1 MLEGDIGLEGLS
13 PKEAPAAQAA
23 GAVDAEGAPP
33 GRPGAQAAAMRVN
46 EKYSTLPAEDRSVH
60 IINICAI
67 EDIGYLPSEG
77 TLLNSLSVDPDA
89 ECKHGLYFRDGRRKV
104 DYILVYH
111 PKRPSGSRTLARRV
125 QHGDAAP
132 AARGTRQDQPL
143 PGKGDVGAAGG
154 PEPPMDYHEDD
165 KRFRREEYE
174 GNLLEAGLELERD
187 EETKIHGVGFVK
199 IHAPWNVLCREAE
212 FLKLKMPTKKLYHI
226 NETRG
231 LLKKINSVLQKI
243 TDPIQPK
250 VAGHRPQTTKRLSYP
265 FSREKQHLFDLS
277 DKDSFFDSKT
287 RSTIV
292 YEILKRTTCTKAKY
306 SMGQGEGRKKD
317 SALLSKRRKCSKYGI
332 TSLLAN
338 GVYSAAYPLHDGDY
352 EGENVEFN
360 DRKLLYQEWASYGV
374 FYKYQPIDLVRKYF
388 GEKIGLYFAWLGVY
402 TQMLIPASVV
412 GIIVFLYGCATVDEN
427 IPSMEMCDQR
437 HNITM
442 CPLCD
447 KACSYWKMSSAC
459 ATARASHL
467 FDNPATVFF
476 SVFMALWAATFM
488 EHWKRKQMRLNYR
501 WDLTGFEEEEEAVK
515 DHPRAEYEARVLEK
529 SLRKESKSKEKRRHI
544 PEESTNKWKQRVK
557 TAMAGVKLTDKVKL
571 TWRDRFPAYITNL
584 VSIVFMIAVT
594 FAIVLGVI
602 IYRISTAAALA
613 MNSSPSVR
621 SNIRVTVTA
630 TAVIINLVVI
640 ILLDE
645 VYGCIARWLT
655 KIEVPKTE
663 KSFEERLI
671 FKAFLLKFVNSY
683 TPIFYVA
690 FFKGRFVG
698 RPGDYVYIF
707 RSFRMEEC
715 APGGCLMELCIQL
728 SIIMLGKQL
737 IQNNL
742 FEIGIPTDPRE
753 RLWHTMPETGKK
765 AQLGAQPQAI
775 TGSPACFEIH
785 QQEAAPGG
793 SGDPT
798 ASGTSSPHRA
808 HSQARL
814 RPPSPLEPPS
824 PRPRPYKRP
833 AEAPGPR
840 EKPAAW
846 LPDGGSPGAP
856 PAVLTMATLSL
867 PGTRNLYL
875 TSPRSP
881 ALRWPR
887 CPRAKPHRR
896 LADREDDG
904 QEEGHEADRPGQWVQ
919 PAPRGPMGGDDG
931 ALGDQGWWR
940 DPLAA
945 QDCPRQALASPGTTS
960 ALGATTTGPHCGGR
974 GAQQRANCP
983 ALLAVIQFGFVTLFV
998 ASFPLAPLF
1007 ALLNNI
1013 IEIRLDAKKF
1023 VTELRRPV
1031 AVRAKDIGIWYNILR
1046 GVGKLA
1052 VIINAFVISFTS
1064 DFIPR
1069 LVYLYMYSQN
1079 GTMHGFVNHTLS
1091 SFNVSDFQNG
1101 TAPNDPLDLGY
1112 EVQICRYKDYREP
1125 PWSEHKYDISKD
1137 FWAVLAARLAF
1148 VIVFQNLVMFM
1159 SDFVDWVI
1167 PDIPKDISQ
1176 QIHKEKVLMV
1186 ELFMR
1191 EEQGK
1196 QRLLGTWMEKDRKK
1210 DEPCNSH
1217 GPKAGLDS
1225 PEYPGGTL

>member
-1 MLEGDIGLEGLS
+1 
-13 PKEAPAAQAA
+13 
-23 GAVDAEGAPP
+23 
-33 GRPGAQAAAMRVN
+33 MRVN
-46 EKYSTLPAEDRSVH
+46 EKYSSLPAEEKGIH
-60 IINICAI
+60 IINIRAI
-67 EDIGYLPSEG
+67 EDIGYVQHESI
-77 TLLNSLSVDPDA
+77 LLNSLCQDPDA
-89 ECKHGLYFRDGRRKV
+89 NCKHGLYFRDGKRKV

-111 PKRPSGSRTLARRV
+111 FKKSSVSKTLTRRIHHNDSSARSIK
-125 QHGDAAP
+125 
-132 AARGTRQDQPL
+132 QDHQL
-143 PGKGDVGAAGG
+143 PGKGGHLDVG
-154 PEPPMDYHEDD
+154 ESELHMDYHEDD

-174 GNLLEAGLELERD
+174 GNLMEAGLELERD
-187 EETKIHGVGFVK
+187 EDV
-199 IHAPWNVLCREAE
+199 
-212 FLKLKMPTKKLYHI
+212 YQI
-226 NETRG
+226 NQAHG
-231 LLKKINSVLQKI
+231 LLKKINSVIQKI
-243 TDPIQPK
+243 TEPIQPK
-250 VAGHRPQTTKRLSYP
+250 VAELKPQTVKRLSYP

-277 DKDSFFDSKT
+277 DKESFFDSKT

-306 SMGQGEGRKKD
+306 SMG
-317 SALLSKRRKCSKYGI
+317 I

-352 EGENVEFN
+352 EGENVELN
-360 DRKLLYQEWASYGV
+360 DRKLLCEEWASYGV

-402 TQMLIPASVV
+402 TEMLIPASIV
-412 GIIVFLYGCATVDEN
+412 GVIVFLYGCATVDEN
-427 IPSMEMCDQR
+427 IPSMEMCDER
-437 HNITM
+437 NNITM

-447 KACSYWKMSSAC
+447 KTCSYWKMSSAC

-515 DHPRAEYEARVLEK
+515 AHPRAEYEAKVLEK
-529 SLRKESKSKEKRRHI
+529 SLRKEYIHKK
-544 PEESTNKWKQRVK
+544 
-557 TAMAGVKLTDKVKL
+557 TDKEKL
-571 TWRDRFPAYITNL
+571 TWKDRFPAYFTNF
-584 VSIVFMIAVT
+584 VGIIFMVGLT
-594 FAIVLGVI
+594 FAIVFGVI

-613 MNSSPSVR
+613 LSSTPSGR
-621 SNIRVTVTA
+621 SSVRVTVTA

-640 ILLDE
+640 IILDE

-655 KIEVPKTE
+655 QIEVPKTD

-671 FKAFLLKFVNSY
+671 FKAFLLKFVNAY

-707 RSFRMEEC
+707 HSFRMEEC

-742 FEIGIPTDPRE
+742 FEIGIPK
-753 RLWHTMPETGKK
+753 MKK
-765 AQLGAQPQAI
+765 LI
-775 TGSPACFEIH
+775 RYIKLK
-785 QQEAAPGG
+785 QQRSLDHEEHMKKKQRYEV
-793 SGDPT
+793 DYN
-798 ASGTSSPHRA
+798 
-808 HSQARL
+808 
-814 RPPSPLEPPS
+814 LEPF
-824 PRPRPYKRP
+824 
-833 AEAPGPR
+833 AG
-840 EKPAAW
+840 
-846 LPDGGSPGAP
+846 
-856 PAVLTMATLSL
+856 LTPEYM
-867 PGTRNLYL
+867 
-875 TSPRSP
+875 
-881 ALRWPR
+881 
-887 CPRAKPHRR
+887 
-896 LADREDDG
+896 E
-904 QEEGHEADRPGQWVQ
+904 
-919 PAPRGPMGGDDG
+919 MI
-931 ALGDQGWWR
+931 
-940 DPLAA
+940 
-945 QDCPRQALASPGTTS
+945 
-960 ALGATTTGPHCGGR
+960 
-974 GAQQRANCP
+974 
-983 ALLAVIQFGFVTLFV
+983 IQFGFVTLFV

-1069 LVYLYMYSQN
+1069 LVYLYMYSEN

-1091 SFNVSDFQNG
+1091 SFNVSDFQGG
-1101 TAPNDPLDLGY
+1101 TAPNDPMELGY

-1125 PWSEHKYDISKD
+1125 PWSENKYEISKD

-1159 SDFVDWVI
+1159 SDFVDWII

-1186 ELFMR
+1186 EVFMK

-1196 QRLLGTWMEKDRKK
+1196 LQMIETWKDKDMKK
-1210 DEPCNSH
+1210 GENCNNHSPKVSRSH
-1217 GPKAGLDS
+1217 SGSMSSCHSYHIDV
-1225 PEYPGGTL
+1225 

>member
-1 MLEGDIGLEGLS
+1 MQEGDIGLEGLHL
-13 PKEAPAAQAA
+13 KEAPTAQAA
-23 GAVDAEGAPP
+23 RAVDGEGAPP
-33 GRPGAQAAAMRVN
+33 GGPSAQAATMRVN

-77 TLLNSLSVDPDA
+77 TLLSSLSVDPDA
-89 ECKHGLYFRDGRRKV
+89 ECKYGLYFRDGRRKV

-111 PKRPSGSRTLARRV
+111 HKRSSGSRTLVRRV
-125 QHGDAAP
+125 QHSDTTSG
-132 AARGTRQDQPL
+132 ARSIKQDHPL
-143 PGKGDVGAAGG
+143 PGKGAPLDTGSA
-154 PEPPMDYHEDD
+154 EPPMDYHEDD

-187 EETKIHGVGFVK
+187 EDTKIHGVGFVK

-212 FLKLKMPTKKLYHI
+212 FLKLKMPTKKMYHI

-250 VAGHRPQTTKRLSYP
+250 VAEHRPQTMKRLSYP

-317 SALLSKRRKCSKYGI
+317 SALLSKRRKCGKYGI

-338 GVYSAAYPLHDGDY
+338 GVYAAAYPLHDGDY

-360 DRKLLYQEWASYGV
+360 DRKLLYEEWACYGV

-402 TQMLIPASVV
+402 TQMLIPASIV

-437 HNITM
+437 QNITM

-447 KACSYWKMSSAC
+447 KTCSYWKMSSAC

-488 EHWKRKQMRLNYR
+488 EHWKRKQMRLNYL

-529 SLRKESKSKEKRRHI
+529 SLKKEYKNKE
-544 PEESTNKWKQRVK
+544 
-557 TAMAGVKLTDKVKL
+557 TDKVKL
-571 TWRDRFPAYITNL
+571 TWRDRFPAYLTNL
-584 VSIVFMIAVT
+584 VSIIFMIAVT

-602 IYRISTAAALA
+602 IYRISMAAALA

-742 FEIGIPTDPRE
+742 FEIGIPK
-753 RLWHTMPETGKK
+753 MKK
-765 AQLGAQPQAI
+765 LIRYLKLKRQ
-775 TGSPACFEIH
+775 SPPDHEECVKRKQRYEV
-785 QQEAAPGG
+785 
-793 SGDPT
+793 DYN
-798 ASGTSSPHRA
+798 
-808 HSQARL
+808 
-814 RPPSPLEPPS
+814 LEPF
-824 PRPRPYKRP
+824 
-833 AEAPGPR
+833 AG
-840 EKPAAW
+840 
-846 LPDGGSPGAP
+846 
-856 PAVLTMATLSL
+856 LTPEYM
-867 PGTRNLYL
+867 
-875 TSPRSP
+875 
-881 ALRWPR
+881 
-887 CPRAKPHRR
+887 
-896 LADREDDG
+896 E
-904 QEEGHEADRPGQWVQ
+904 
-919 PAPRGPMGGDDG
+919 MI
-931 ALGDQGWWR
+931 
-940 DPLAA
+940 
-945 QDCPRQALASPGTTS
+945 
-960 ALGATTTGPHCGGR
+960 
-974 GAQQRANCP
+974 
-983 ALLAVIQFGFVTLFV
+983 IQFGFVTLFV

-1046 GVGKLA
+1046 GIGKLA

-1069 LVYLYMYSQN
+1069 LVYLYMYSKN

-1101 TAPNDPLDLGY
+1101 TAPNDPLELGY

-1125 PWSEHKYDISKD
+1125 PWSENKYDISKD

-1191 EEQGK
+1191 EEQDK
-1196 QRLLGTWMEKDRKK
+1196 QQLLETWMEKERQK
-1210 DEPCNSH
+1210 DEPPCNH
-1217 GPKAGLDS
+1217 HNPKACPDS
-1225 PEYPGGTL
+1225 LSSPAPSHTYHGGVL

>member
-1 MLEGDIGLEGLS
+1 MQDTQDSDIGLEGLS
-13 PKEAPAAQAA
+13 RGVAAADHA
-23 GAVDAEGAPP
+23 TEAVDGE
-33 GRPGAQAAAMRVN
+33 RAATMRVP

-60 IINICAI
+60 IVNICAI
-67 EDIGYLPSEG
+67 EDLGYLPSEG

-89 ECKHGLYFRDGRRKV
+89 ECKYGLYFRDGKRKV

-111 PKRPSGSRTLARRV
+111 HKRASGSRTLARRGLQNDMV
-125 QHGDAAP
+125 LG
-132 AARGTRQDQPL
+132 ARSARQDQPL
-143 PGKGDVGAAGG
+143 PGKGSPVDGG
-154 PEPPMDYHEDD
+154 SPEAPMDYHEDD

-174 GNLLEAGLELERD
+174 GNLLEAGLELEHD
-187 EETKIHGVGFVK
+187 EDTKIHGVGFVK
-199 IHAPWNVLCREAE
+199 IHAPWHVLCREAE
-212 FLKLKMPTKKLYHI
+212 FLKLKMPTKKVYHI
-226 NETRG
+226 SETRG
-231 LLKKINSVLQKI
+231 ILKTINSVLQKI

-250 VAGHRPQTTKRLSYP
+250 VAEHRPQTTKRLSYP
-265 FSREKQHLFDLS
+265 FSREKQHLFDLT
-277 DKDSFFDSKT
+277 DRDSFFDSKT

-306 SMGQGEGRKKD
+306 SMG
-317 SALLSKRRKCSKYGI
+317 I

-352 EGENVEFN
+352 EGDNVEFN
-360 DRKLLYQEWASYGV
+360 DRKLLYEEWASYGV

-388 GEKIGLYFAWLGVY
+388 GEKVGLYFAWLGAY
-402 TQMLIPASVV
+402 TQMLIPASIV
-412 GIIVFLYGCATVDEN
+412 GVIVFLYGCATVDEN

-447 KACSYWKMSSAC
+447 KTCSYWKMSSAC

-529 SLRKESKSKEKRRHI
+529 SLRKESRNKEKRRDG
-544 PEESTNKWKQRVK
+544 PEEPTNKWKQRVR

-571 TWRDRFPAYITNL
+571 TWRDRFPAYFTNL
-584 VSIVFMIAVT
+584 VSIIFMIAVT

-663 KSFEERLI
+663 KSFEERLT

-742 FEIGIPTDPRE
+742 FEIGIPKMKKFIRYLKLRRQSPSDRE
-753 RLWHTMPETGKK
+753 EYVKRKQRYEVD
-765 AQLGAQPQAI
+765 
-775 TGSPACFEIH
+775 FN
-785 QQEAAPGG
+785 
-793 SGDPT
+793 
-798 ASGTSSPHRA
+798 
-808 HSQARL
+808 
-814 RPPSPLEPPS
+814 LEPF
-824 PRPRPYKRP
+824 
-833 AEAPGPR
+833 AG
-840 EKPAAW
+840 
-846 LPDGGSPGAP
+846 
-856 PAVLTMATLSL
+856 LTPEYM
-867 PGTRNLYL
+867 
-875 TSPRSP
+875 
-881 ALRWPR
+881 
-887 CPRAKPHRR
+887 
-896 LADREDDG
+896 E
-904 QEEGHEADRPGQWVQ
+904 
-919 PAPRGPMGGDDG
+919 MI
-931 ALGDQGWWR
+931 
-940 DPLAA
+940 
-945 QDCPRQALASPGTTS
+945 
-960 ALGATTTGPHCGGR
+960 
-974 GAQQRANCP
+974 
-983 ALLAVIQFGFVTLFV
+983 IQFGFVTLFV

-1031 AVRAKDIGIWYNILR
+1031 AIRAKDIGIWYNILR

-1196 QRLLGTWMEKDRKK
+1196 QQLLDTWMEKEKPRDV
-1210 DEPCNSH
+1210 PCNNHSPTTPPEAGDGSPVPSYEYH
-1217 GPKAGLDS
+1217 GGAL
-1225 PEYPGGTL
+1225 

>member
-1 MLEGDIGLEGLS
+1 M
-13 PKEAPAAQAA
+13 EAVGQMEETVLDPLLAK
-23 GAVDAEGAPP
+23 AVGGEGAPP
-33 GRPGAQAAAMRVN
+33 GGPRAQAAAMRVS

-67 EDIGYLPSEG
+67 EDIGCLPSEG

-89 ECKHGLYFRDGRRKV
+89 SCKYGLYFRDGRRKV
-104 DYILVYH
+104 DYILVYPH
-111 PKRPSGSRTLARRV
+111 KRPSGSRPLARRA
-125 QHGDAAP
+125 QHGDAA
-132 AARGTRQDQPL
+132 AGARGARQEQPL
-143 PGKGDVGAAGG
+143 PGKGAPPLDAGS
-154 PEPPMDYHEDD
+154 PEPAVDYHEDD
-165 KRFRREEYE
+165 RQFRREEYE

-187 EETKIHGVGFVK
+187 EDTKIHGVGFVK
-199 IHAPWNVLCREAE
+199 IHAPWTVLCREAE
-212 FLKLKMPTKKLYHI
+212 FLKLKMPTKKMYHI
-226 NETRG
+226 NETHG
-231 LLKKINSVLQKI
+231 LLKKINSMFQKI
-243 TDPIQPK
+243 TEPIQPK
-250 VAGHRPQTTKRLSYP
+250 VAEHRPQTTKRLSYP

-292 YEILKRTTCTKAKY
+292 YEILKRTTCSKAKY
-306 SMGQGEGRKKD
+306 SM
-317 SALLSKRRKCSKYGI
+317 GI

-352 EGENVEFN
+352 EGDSVEFN
-360 DRKLLYQEWASYGV
+360 DRKLLYEEWASYGV

-412 GIIVFLYGCATVDEN
+412 GIIVFLYGCATMDEN
-427 IPSMEMCDQR
+427 IPSMEMCDER

-447 KACSYWKMSSAC
+447 KTCSYWKMSSAC

-529 SLRKESKSKEKRRHI
+529 SLRKESKNKE
-544 PEESTNKWKQRVK
+544 
-557 TAMAGVKLTDKVKL
+557 TDKVKL
-571 TWRDRFPAYITNL
+571 TWRDRFPAYFTNL
-584 VSIVFMIAVT
+584 VSIIFMIAVT

-742 FEIGIPTDPRE
+742 FEIGIPK
-753 RLWHTMPETGKK
+753 MKK
-765 AQLGAQPQAI
+765 FIRSLKLKRQ
-775 TGSPACFEIH
+775 S
-785 QQEAAPGG
+785 
-793 SGDPT
+793 
-798 ASGTSSPHRA
+798 ASA
-808 HSQARL
+808 HEESVKKKQRYEVDFN
-814 RPPSPLEPPS
+814 LEPF
-824 PRPRPYKRP
+824 
-833 AEAPGPR
+833 AG
-840 EKPAAW
+840 
-846 LPDGGSPGAP
+846 
-856 PAVLTMATLSL
+856 LTPEYM
-867 PGTRNLYL
+867 
-875 TSPRSP
+875 
-881 ALRWPR
+881 
-887 CPRAKPHRR
+887 
-896 LADREDDG
+896 E
-904 QEEGHEADRPGQWVQ
+904 
-919 PAPRGPMGGDDG
+919 MI
-931 ALGDQGWWR
+931 
-940 DPLAA
+940 
-945 QDCPRQALASPGTTS
+945 
-960 ALGATTTGPHCGGR
+960 
-974 GAQQRANCP
+974 
-983 ALLAVIQFGFVTLFV
+983 IQFGFVTLFV

-1196 QRLLGTWMEKDRKK
+1196 QQLLDTWMDKERKAG
-1210 DEPCNSH
+1210 EPCANHNPSACRDSGPGPAHH
-1217 GPKAGLDS
+1217 GAAL
-1225 PEYPGGTL
+1225 

>member
-1 MLEGDIGLEGLS
+1 MEDTAME
-13 PKEAPAAQAA
+13 EPAMEETALDPLLAEAA
-23 GAVDAEGAPP
+23 GAVDGEGAPP
-33 GRPGAQAAAMRVN
+33 GGPRAQAATMRVN

-89 ECKHGLYFRDGRRKV
+89 KCRYGLYFRDGRRKV

-111 PKRPSGSRTLARRV
+111 HKRPSGSRTLARRV
-125 QHGDAAP
+125 QHSDTPFG
-132 AARGTRQDQPL
+132 ARSLKQDHPL
-143 PGKGDVGAAGG
+143 PGKGTPLDAGSA
-154 PEPPMDYHEDD
+154 EPPVDYHEDD

-187 EETKIHGVGFVK
+187 EDTKIHGVGFVK

-212 FLKLKMPTKKLYHI
+212 FLKLKMPTKKMYHI

-231 LLKKINSVLQKI
+231 LLKKISSVLQKI

-250 VAGHRPQTTKRLSYP
+250 VADHRPQTMKILSYP

-306 SMGQGEGRKKD
+306 SMGQGEGRRKD
-317 SALLSKRRKCSKYGI
+317 SALLSKRRKCGKYGI

-338 GVYSAAYPLHDGDY
+338 GVYAAAYPLHDGDY

-360 DRKLLYQEWASYGV
+360 DRKLLYEEWARYGV

-402 TQMLIPASVV
+402 TQMLIPASIV
-412 GIIVFLYGCATVDEN
+412 GIIVFLYGCATMDEN

-437 HNITM
+437 YNITM

-447 KACSYWKMSSAC
+447 KTCSYWKMSSAC

-488 EHWKRKQMRLNYR
+488 EHWKRKQMRLNYH

-529 SLRKESKSKEKRRHI
+529 SLKKESKNKEKRRHI
-544 PEESTNKWKQRVK
+544 PEDSTNKWKQRVK

-571 TWRDRFPAYITNL
+571 TWRDRFPAYLTNM
-584 VSIVFMIAVT
+584 VSIIFMIAVT

-602 IYRISTAAALA
+602 IYRISMAAALA

-707 RSFRMEEC
+707 HSFRMEEC

-742 FEIGIPTDPRE
+742 FEIGIPKMKKFIRYL
-753 RLWHTMPETGKK
+753 RLK
-765 AQLGAQPQAI
+765 QQ
-775 TGSPACFEIH
+775 SPAHHEESVKRR
-785 QQEAAPGG
+785 QRYEV
-793 SGDPT
+793 DYN
-798 ASGTSSPHRA
+798 
-808 HSQARL
+808 
-814 RPPSPLEPPS
+814 LEPF
-824 PRPRPYKRP
+824 
-833 AEAPGPR
+833 AG
-840 EKPAAW
+840 
-846 LPDGGSPGAP
+846 
-856 PAVLTMATLSL
+856 LTPEYM
-867 PGTRNLYL
+867 
-875 TSPRSP
+875 
-881 ALRWPR
+881 
-887 CPRAKPHRR
+887 
-896 LADREDDG
+896 E
-904 QEEGHEADRPGQWVQ
+904 
-919 PAPRGPMGGDDG
+919 MI
-931 ALGDQGWWR
+931 
-940 DPLAA
+940 
-945 QDCPRQALASPGTTS
+945 
-960 ALGATTTGPHCGGR
+960 
-974 GAQQRANCP
+974 
-983 ALLAVIQFGFVTLFV
+983 IQFGFVTLFV

-1046 GVGKLA
+1046 GIGKLA

-1069 LVYLYMYSQN
+1069 LVYLYMYSKD

-1112 EVQICRYKDYREP
+1112 EVRICRYKDYREP
-1125 PWSEHKYDISKD
+1125 PWSENKYDISKD

-1191 EEQGK
+1191 EEQDK
-1196 QRLLGTWMEKDRKK
+1196 QQLLDTWMEKERQK
-1210 DEPCNSH
+1210 DEAPCNH
-1217 GPKAGLDS
+1217 HNPKACPDS
-1225 PEYPGGTL
+1225 LGSPAPSHAYHGGVL

>member
-1 MLEGDIGLEGLS
+1 MQGTQDSDIGLEGLS
-13 PKEAPAAQAA
+13 RGGAAADRECQRGPETIAHEAQGTGSPNSEAT
-23 GAVDAEGAPP
+23 GAVDGE
-33 GRPGAQAAAMRVN
+33 RAATMRIP

-60 IINICAI
+60 IVNICAI
-67 EDIGYLPSEG
+67 EDLGYLPSEG

-89 ECKHGLYFRDGRRKV
+89 ECKYGLYFRDGKRKV

-111 PKRPSGSRTLARRV
+111 HKRASGSRTLTK
-125 QHGDAAP
+125 
-132 AARGTRQDQPL
+132 RGLHNDMVMGTRSVRQDQPL
-143 PGKGDVGAAGG
+143 PGKGSPVDVGS
-154 PEPPMDYHEDD
+154 PEAPMDYYEDD

-174 GNLLEAGLELERD
+174 GNLLEAGLELEHD
-187 EETKIHGVGFVK
+187 EDTKIHGVGFVK
-199 IHAPWNVLCREAE
+199 IHAPWHVLCREAE
-212 FLKLKMPTKKLYHI
+212 FLKLKMPTKKVYHI
-226 NETRG
+226 SETRG
-231 LLKKINSVLQKI
+231 LLKTINSVLQKI

-250 VAGHRPQTTKRLSYP
+250 VAEHRPQTTKRLSYP
-265 FSREKQHLFDLS
+265 FSREKQHLFDLT
-277 DKDSFFDSKT
+277 DRDSFFDSKT

-306 SMGQGEGRKKD
+306 SMGQGEGRRKD
-317 SALLSKRRKCSKYGI
+317 SALLSKRRKCGKYGI

-352 EGENVEFN
+352 EGDNVEFN
-360 DRKLLYQEWASYGV
+360 DRKLLYEEWASYGV

-388 GEKIGLYFAWLGVY
+388 GEKVGLYFAWLGAY
-402 TQMLIPASVV
+402 TQMLIPASIV
-412 GIIVFLYGCATVDEN
+412 GVIVFLYGCATVDEN

-447 KACSYWKMSSAC
+447 KTCSYWKMSSAC

-529 SLRKESKSKEKRRHI
+529 SLRKESRNKE
-544 PEESTNKWKQRVK
+544 
-557 TAMAGVKLTDKVKL
+557 TDKVKL
-571 TWRDRFPAYITNL
+571 TWRDRFPAYFTNL
-584 VSIVFMIAVT
+584 VSIIFMIAVT

-663 KSFEERLI
+663 KSFEDRLT

-742 FEIGIPTDPRE
+742 FEIGIPKMKKFIRYLKLRRQSPSDRE
-753 RLWHTMPETGKK
+753 EYVKRKQRYEVD
-765 AQLGAQPQAI
+765 
-775 TGSPACFEIH
+775 FN
-785 QQEAAPGG
+785 
-793 SGDPT
+793 
-798 ASGTSSPHRA
+798 
-808 HSQARL
+808 
-814 RPPSPLEPPS
+814 LEPF
-824 PRPRPYKRP
+824 
-833 AEAPGPR
+833 AG
-840 EKPAAW
+840 
-846 LPDGGSPGAP
+846 
-856 PAVLTMATLSL
+856 LTPEYM
-867 PGTRNLYL
+867 
-875 TSPRSP
+875 
-881 ALRWPR
+881 
-887 CPRAKPHRR
+887 
-896 LADREDDG
+896 E
-904 QEEGHEADRPGQWVQ
+904 
-919 PAPRGPMGGDDG
+919 MI
-931 ALGDQGWWR
+931 
-940 DPLAA
+940 
-945 QDCPRQALASPGTTS
+945 
-960 ALGATTTGPHCGGR
+960 
-974 GAQQRANCP
+974 
-983 ALLAVIQFGFVTLFV
+983 IQFGFVTLFV

-1031 AVRAKDIGIWYNILR
+1031 AIRAKDIGIWYNILR

-1091 SFNVSDFQNG
+1091 SFNVSDFQDG

-1196 QRLLGTWMEKDRKK
+1196 QQLLDTWMEKDKPR
-1210 DEPCNSH
+1210 DVPCNNHSPTTRPEAGDSSPAPSYEYH
-1217 GPKAGLDS
+1217 GGML
-1225 PEYPGGTL
+1225 

>member
-1 MLEGDIGLEGLS
+1 
-13 PKEAPAAQAA
+13 
-23 GAVDAEGAPP
+23 
-33 GRPGAQAAAMRVN
+33 
-46 EKYSTLPAEDRSVH
+46 
-60 IINICAI
+60 
-67 EDIGYLPSEG
+67 
-77 TLLNSLSVDPDA
+77 
-89 ECKHGLYFRDGRRKV
+89 
-104 DYILVYH
+104 
-111 PKRPSGSRTLARRV
+111 
-125 QHGDAAP
+125 
-132 AARGTRQDQPL
+132 
-143 PGKGDVGAAGG
+143 
-154 PEPPMDYHEDD
+154 
-165 KRFRREEYE
+165 
-174 GNLLEAGLELERD
+174 
-187 EETKIHGVGFVK
+187 
-199 IHAPWNVLCREAE
+199 
-212 FLKLKMPTKKLYHI
+212 
-226 NETRG
+226 
-231 LLKKINSVLQKI
+231 
-243 TDPIQPK
+243 
-250 VAGHRPQTTKRLSYP
+250 
-265 FSREKQHLFDLS
+265 
-277 DKDSFFDSKT
+277 
-287 RSTIV
+287 
-292 YEILKRTTCTKAKY
+292 
-306 SMGQGEGRKKD
+306 
-317 SALLSKRRKCSKYGI
+317 
-332 TSLLAN
+332 
-338 GVYSAAYPLHDGDY
+338 
-352 EGENVEFN
+352 
-360 DRKLLYQEWASYGV
+360 
-374 FYKYQPIDLVRKYF
+374 
-388 GEKIGLYFAWLGVY
+388 
-402 TQMLIPASVV
+402 
-412 GIIVFLYGCATVDEN
+412 
-427 IPSMEMCDQR
+427 
-437 HNITM
+437 
-442 CPLCD
+442 
-447 KACSYWKMSSAC
+447 
-459 ATARASHL
+459 
-467 FDNPATVFF
+467 
-476 SVFMALWAATFM
+476 M
-488 EHWKRKQMRLNYR
+488 EHWKRKQMRLRYH
-501 WDLTGFEEEEEAVK
+501 WDLTGFEEEE

-529 SLRKESKSKEKRRHI
+529 SLRKESKNKE
-544 PEESTNKWKQRVK
+544 
-557 TAMAGVKLTDKVKL
+557 TDKVKL
-571 TWRDRFPAYITNL
+571 TWRDRFPAYFTNL

-742 FEIGIPTDPRE
+742 FEIGIPK
-753 RLWHTMPETGKK
+753 MKK
-765 AQLGAQPQAI
+765 FIRYL
-775 TGSPACFEIH
+775 
-785 QQEAAPGG
+785 
-793 SGDPT
+793 
-798 ASGTSSPHRA
+798 
-808 HSQARL
+808 RL
-814 RPPSPLEPPS
+814 RRQSPSDHDEFVKRKQRYEVDYTLEPF
-824 PRPRPYKRP
+824 
-833 AEAPGPR
+833 AG
-840 EKPAAW
+840 
-846 LPDGGSPGAP
+846 
-856 PAVLTMATLSL
+856 LTPEYM
-867 PGTRNLYL
+867 
-875 TSPRSP
+875 
-881 ALRWPR
+881 
-887 CPRAKPHRR
+887 
-896 LADREDDG
+896 E
-904 QEEGHEADRPGQWVQ
+904 
-919 PAPRGPMGGDDG
+919 MI
-931 ALGDQGWWR
+931 
-940 DPLAA
+940 
-945 QDCPRQALASPGTTS
+945 
-960 ALGATTTGPHCGGR
+960 
-974 GAQQRANCP
+974 
-983 ALLAVIQFGFVTLFV
+983 IQFGFVTLFV

-1069 LVYLYMYSQN
+1069 LVYLYMYSES

-1176 QIHKEKVLMV
+1176 QVHKEKVLMV

-1196 QRLLGTWMEKDRKK
+1196 QQLLDTWMEKDRKK
-1210 DEPCNSH
+1210 DEPCNNH
-1217 GPKAGLDS
+1217 GPKACLDS
-1225 PEYPGGTL
+1225 PEYPGGAL